1 MTSLPYRWE
10 LLVWLWLAFLFNQ
23 ADRQVFNVVLPA
35 IRAGL
40 GLTAVQAGLVGSV
53 FTIALAIVIPVAGYV
68 GDIWSRKRIV
78 VFSLF
83 GWSVST
89 LLTGFSPGLLYLII
103 VRSVATGVG
112 EGFYAP
118 SAFAMIGEHHVETRA
133 QAMALHQT
141 SLYLGVVLSG
151 LVAGWLGDHFGWRSA
166 FWIFG
171 SLGIAAALA
180 LQWRLRDA
188 APANRRNV
196 KATPCGRL
204 QLADQLPVRLVLK
217 TLAATPTALLLAFGL
232 GGVVFVNVGY
242 LTWMPTYLHE
252 RFGMSLAAAG
262 FSSMF
267 YHHATAFLGVLLGGR
282 VSDRLART
290 HPQARPLLQGSALLV
305 GAPFLLL
312 LGRADQFWLVCTAL
326 AGFGFF
332 RGLYDSSTF
341 ASLYEVIDRRFHAS
355 ATGAMTAF
363 AFAIGSVAPVAL
375 GAVKQA
381 IGLAIGLSVLSLVY
395 LAASLCLFAAVFFTF
410 GRDYAGVHPE
420 NHVST

>member
-166 FWIFG
+166 FW
-171 SLGIAAALA
+171 AAL
-180 LQWRLRDA
+180 
-188 APANRRNV
+188 
-196 KATPCGRL
+196 
-204 QLADQLPVRLVLK
+204 
-217 TLAATPTALLLAFGL
+217 
-232 GGVVFVNVGY
+232 
-242 LTWMPTYLHE
+242 
-252 RFGMSLAAAG
+252 LAAACVWPYRSAWPKILDVLAYYDARWQNYHASLYAVFAW
-262 FSSMF
+262 FSGSHDF
-267 YHHATAFLGVLLGGR
+267 AAGLGIGVVVGMALW
-282 VSDRLART
+282 LA
-290 HPQARPLLQGSALLV
+290 ARRADPVRAAYLLV
-305 GAPFLLL
+305 GAILMLAPNGYSWYFTWIVPLLCFYPNPAWLLLTVLQFLSYNVLIGFQATGRWHFDPFFQWLTYGPFYALL
-312 LGRADQFWLVCTAL
+312 LGQAVWEKLK
-326 AGFGFF
+326 
-332 RGLYDSSTF
+332 
-341 ASLYEVIDRRFHAS
+341 HS
-355 ATGAMTAF
+355 ATRA
-363 AFAIGSVAPVAL
+363 
-375 GAVKQA
+375 
-381 IGLAIGLSVLSLVY
+381 
-395 LAASLCLFAAVFFTF
+395 
-410 GRDYAGVHPE
+410 
-420 NHVST
+420 